1 MTKEN
6 QTVMGASIVSRT
18 TKEIY
23 REIEA
28 AKAALEASLAESK
41 STYEPP
47 TGSWDRCPAM
57 WMARHNWRS
66 GESKRRS
73 ERRKLRLKIK
83 RLRAEWDNVAFEASR
98 SINQPVCQK
107 HQQIVASALSQ
118 FTVDAHV
125 DGIFSHNN
133 THAARKVL
141 RALNAAGYKIVKVR
155 AH

>member
-47 TGSWDRCPAM
+47 TGSWVTDVQPCGWHATTGDLAKASVAVSVASCVSRLSACAL
-57 WMARHNWRS
+57 S
-66 GESKRRS
+66 GY
-73 ERRKLRLKIK
+73 
-83 RLRAEWDNVAFEASR
+83 NVAFEASR

-133 THAARKVL
+133 THAARKFCARSMQL
-141 RALNAAGYKIVKVR
+141 ATRS
-155 AH
+155 